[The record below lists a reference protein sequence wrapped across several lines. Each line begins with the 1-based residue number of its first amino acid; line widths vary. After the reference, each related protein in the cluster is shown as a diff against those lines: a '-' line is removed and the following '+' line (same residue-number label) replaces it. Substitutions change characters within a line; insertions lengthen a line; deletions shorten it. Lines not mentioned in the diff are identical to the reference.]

1 MIQQNYP
8 IFFPSVLNLSWMCF
22 EHECFVN
29 HSLGIKGI
37 WFQKYLGPKH
47 FGSKSILIQTY
58 FPKFFEY
65 VRNVFWTWMF
75 EIFWFKQIFK
85 KNWSCFEFV
94 RNKRNLVPKIFG
106 TITFWVKKYFDPNIF
121 SKIFLNLSGI
131 CFEHECYV
139 NHSLGL
145 KEIWFK
151 RYLGPKTFWVKKY
164 FDP

>member
-1 MIQQNYP
+1 
-8 IFFPSVLNLSWMCF
+8 MCF

-58 FPKFFEY
+58 FPKFFES
-65 VRNVFWTWMF
+65 V
-75 EIFWFKQIFK
+75 
-85 KNWSCFEFV
+85 
-94 RNKRNLVPKIFG
+94 
-106 TITFWVKKYFDPNIF
+106 
-121 SKIFLNLSGI
+121 LNLSGM

-145 KEIWFK
+145 KKIWFQ
-151 RYLGPKTFWVKKY
+151 RYLGPKNV
-164 FDP
+164 